1 MSQIQH
7 IAALWSALHYPS
19 EESEWS
25 VERKIHEAKATG
37 FDGVASMPRE
47 GLRDAIKNYDM
58 PLIGYMAVG
67 HVSQFADAIRAN
79 LDAGSQLIN
88 VHLGSGDT
96 LTPEALGLTML
107 LLEEGRRQGADIS
120 IEVHRATCTETPEKT
135 YALAD
140 DYEKIT
146 GELIPLT
153 WDFSHLAVV
162 KHLHSGN
169 YADQLLVRPELV
181 QRARLFH
188 LRPFNGHHCQ
198 IPVTDGR
205 GNLTQE
211 LKEYLVFVEA
221 VLTCWLSHKDNAGR
235 QIFAVP
241 PRLPVGRSPGR
252 HSDHSPWCENETTRL
267 SRWKHFPSSR
277 CRMRIKGPS
286 ISIHPP
292 SSIRITDSK
301 AGGRFRTASVL
312 RSSKTPSSAHSRR
325 AVASASRVKR
335 AWANRMAGEE
345 FKGELYEK
353 T

>member
-1 MSQIQH
+1 MTPSDLRPKVPTTSLFKKYPVSQIQH

-19 EESEWS
+19 QEFEWS
-25 VERKIHEAKATG
+25 VEQKVLAAKEAG
-37 FDGVASMPRE
+37 FNGVASIPRD
-47 GLRDAIKNYDM
+47 GLHDAVQMHGM

-67 HVSQFADAIRAN
+67 QVSQFADAIRAN
-79 LDAGSQLIN
+79 LEAGSQLIN

-140 DYEKIT
+140 AYEKLT

-162 KHLHSGN
+162 KHLQSGN
-169 YADQLLVRPELV
+169 YAEQLLVRPDLV

-205 GNLTQE
+205 GNLTPE

-235 QIFAVP
+235 QIFVVP
-241 PRLPVGRSPGR
+241 EMGPVFGGYNLSTLPNSWEEAQILRIEIDRIWKNLTRS
-252 HSDHSPWCENETTRL
+252 
-267 SRWKHFPSSR
+267 
-277 CRMRIKGPS
+277 
-286 ISIHPP
+286 
-292 SSIRITDSK
+292 
-301 AGGRFRTASVL
+301 
-312 RSSKTPSSAHSRR
+312 
-325 AVASASRVKR
+325 
-335 AWANRMAGEE
+335 
-345 FKGELYEK
+345 
-353 T
+353 